1 MPDTNSM
8 ILQKIF
14 NSKQYN
20 ALNTS
25 DLRGG
30 YAQQVI
36 HSHFLQTT
44 CSDATRRH
52 LTDLSCP
59 CRTRLSGMLSG
70 QSPLRLVNQGNR

>member
-14 NSKQYN
+14 NSKQCN

-25 DLRGG
+25 DLGG
-30 YAQQVI
+30 GIARQII

-59 CRTRLSGMLSG
+59 CRTRLSGMLSR

>member
-30 YAQQVI
+30 GVCTAGNPFSFLTNNLLRCHTKAPDGFVVSLPDSTIRHVI
-36 HSHFLQTT
+36 
-44 CSDATRRH
+44 
-52 LTDLSCP
+52 
-59 CRTRLSGMLSG
+59 RTIAFAPG
-70 QSPLRLVNQGNR
+70 